1 MEGLDLLNVPHW
13 QPFKQFG
20 YTHPFFNINSVTVV
34 NTWIVILVL
43 IVLILPMRFFLSRKQ
58 SVIRFLTMT
67 YISAFIDLIE
77 QALGSFYYQH
87 FCFMTA
93 LFTFIA
99 VCNMISILPGIE
111 EPTQDI
117 NTTLA
122 LGIIAFV
129 YTHAVVIHRHGFIAY
144 AREYFQ
150 PFFVMFPLNI
160 VGHLASILSISF
172 RLFGNI
178 FGGATITHLFMAG
191 VRAYSGPT
199 IMGIF
204 ALICGS
210 IMMIPLTII
219 FGVFEGLIQAFVF
232 FMLSLTHLAM
242 SMQETSEP
250 TQRTNGTPS

>member
-20 YTHPFFNINSVTVV
+20 YTHPFFNINSVTVI
-34 NTWIVILVL
+34 NTWIVILTL
-43 IVLILPMRFFLSRKQ
+43 IACILPLHLFFTHKK

-67 YISAFIDLIE
+67 YITTFIELVE

-87 FCFMTA
+87 FCFMTT

-99 VCNMISILPGIE
+99 ACNMISLIPGIE

-117 NTTLA
+117 NTTLS
-122 LGIIAFV
+122 LGIIAFL
-129 YTHAVVIHRHGFIAY
+129 YTQIVVIRQHGFFAY
-144 AREYFQ
+144 IREYFQ

-178 FGGATITHLFMAG
+178 FGGATITHLVMAG
-191 VRAYSGPT
+191 IRGYSGPT
-199 IMGIF
+199 IMGIV

-210 IMMIPLTII
+210 IMLVPITII

-242 SMQETSEP
+242 SMQTNEP
-250 TQRTNGTPS
+250 TETTNGTHG

>member
-20 YTHPFFNINSVTVV
+20 YTHPFFSVNSVTVTS
-34 NTWIVILVL
+34 TWIVLLVL
-43 IVLILPMRFFLSRKQ
+43 IVLVLCMRFFLTRRK
-58 SVIRFLTMT
+58 SIIRFLTLS
-67 YISAFIDLIE
+67 YINAFINLIE
-77 QALGSFYYQH
+77 QALGTFYYNH

-99 VCNMISILPGIE
+99 ICNMISLLPGME

-117 NTTLA
+117 NTTLS

-129 YTHAVVIHRHGFIAY
+129 YTQIVVIRRHGFIAY

-150 PFFVMFPLNI
+150 PFFVMLPLNI

-178 FGGATITHLFMAG
+178 FGGATITHLVLAG
-191 VRAYSGPT
+191 IRGYSGPSV
-199 IMGIF
+199 MGIVT
-204 ALICGS
+204 LLCGS
-210 IMMIPLTII
+210 VMMVPISII

-232 FMLSLTHLAM
+232 FMLSLTHLGM
-242 SMQETSEP
+242 SMQEASEP
-250 TQRTNGTPS
+250 TERINGTNS